1 MTDYSSWKIDGK
13 AYFPGF
19 ALRAFHDGTRE
30 LNRLS
35 TEIVIPNDFQVTLEV
50 LERPD
55 IALISALDSRGTKD
69 DVPPHPRFL
78 CYSFSTRDNKHIF
91 TASLVYSYE
100 GPVLIN
106 ALDDA
111 KKGLLENIDM
121 YHLAPDSFNPLAA
134 MIIASHPGFPN
145 MSSGMVIYK
154 HLERIAGKE
163 LQTEGLRE
171 LAEKTYFEMLWNV
184 PLF

>member
-35 TEIVIPNDFQVTLEV
+35 TELVIPNDFQVTLDI

-55 IALISALDSRGTKD
+55 VALISALDRRGTED
-69 DVPPHPRFL
+69 DVPPLPRFL

-91 TASLVYSYE
+91 TASLVYPYA
-100 GPVLIN
+100 GPVLVN
-106 ALDDA
+106 ALGDA

-121 YHLAPDSFNPLAA
+121 YH
-134 MIIASHPGFPN
+134 IASHPEFP
-145 MSSGMVIYK
+145 SPGRVVYK

-184 PLF
+184 PSF